1 MNDNRAP
8 ARTAKSSL
16 ADLVA
21 LAALPASAAD
31 NVEIVEAD
39 PVLPTRYRAVTPGAA
54 VMAATGLAA
63 ADLWA
68 LKTGRRRQQ
77 VRVEG
82 RAAAA
87 ALRSPRYLKIN
98 GKRPEEDPEKI
109 TGFYPLK
116 DGRWMYL
123 HCNFF
128 NLRDRNLAILGVSG
142 GGRDE
147 VAKAV
152 AKWDGLELE
161 SALFDGGG
169 CGSFVRSEAEWQ
181 ALPQMQAV
189 AAMPLLEI
197 IKIGDA
203 PARPLPTGD
212 RPLSGVRVLDLTRVL
227 AGPTCA
233 RTLAEHGADVL
244 RISRKD
250 LADLGPPSDLDTGI
264 GKLNAHLDL
273 RNRSDADTMR
283 ALVREC
289 DVFSQSYRPGALAR
303 HGLSPESL
311 ADQRPGIVY
320 VTLSAWGHE
329 GPWRGRRGY
338 DTVVQSANGMAY
350 QNSDTERPAFLPYSA
365 QDYVAGYLLAFG
377 AMVAL
382 GRRAREGGSWLVRD
396 SLAGAGHWIRQH
408 GLMEPAHYSKQAA
421 ELPAEELQ
429 SYLMDHDAPDGRIT
443 HLKPVVQMSETPARW
458 TRPAA
463 PRGFHKAEWPALIGQ
478 K

>member
-1 MNDNRAP
+1 VNTPVEAGQ
-8 ARTAKSSL
+8 RTAASSL
-16 ADLVA
+16 AE
-21 LAALPASAAD
+21 LAQLAGLPASAAD
-31 NVEIVEAD
+31 SVEITGTGD
-39 PVLPTRYRAVTPGAA
+39 PVLPTRYKPVAPGAA
-54 VMAATGLAA
+54 AMAAVGLAA
-63 ADLWA
+63 ACLWE
-68 LKTGRRRQQ
+68 LKTGRKQK
-77 VRVEG
+77 VRLNT

-87 ALRSPRYLKIN
+87 ALKSPRYLKIN

-128 NLRDRNLAILGVSG
+128 NLRDRNLAILGAPG
-142 GGRDE
+142 RRDE

-161 SALFDGGG
+161 NAFFEGGG
-169 CGSFVRSEAEWQ
+169 CGSFVRSEEEWR
-181 ALPQMQAV
+181 ALPQMETV
-189 AAMPLLEI
+189 ARLPLLEI

-203 PARPLPTGD
+203 PPQPLPAGN

-244 RISRKD
+244 RITRKD
-250 LADLGPPSDLDTGI
+250 LADLGPPSDCDTGI
-264 GKLNAHLDL
+264 GKLQAHIDL
-273 RNRSDADTMR
+273 RNAAERETMR
-283 ALVREC
+283 ALVRDC
-289 DVFSQSYRPGALAR
+289 DVFSQSYRPGALAQ
-303 HGLSPESL
+303 HGLSPEEL
-311 ADQRPGIVY
+311 AKLRPGMVY

-350 QNSDTERPAFLPYSA
+350 RPNKERPAFLPYSA
-365 QDYVAGYLLAFG
+365 QDYVAGYLLAYG

-382 GRRAREGGSWLVRD
+382 LRRAREGGSWLVRN

-408 GLMEPAHYSKQAA
+408 GLLDPSAYANLPT
-421 ELPAEELQ
+421 ELPDDELK
-429 SYLMDHDAPDGRIT
+429 SLLMDHDSPFGRIT
-443 HLKPVVQMSETPARW
+443 HLAPVVQMSETPARW
-458 TRPAA
+458 ARPAV
-463 PRGFHKAEWPALIGQ
+463 PRGYHEPVWPERG
-478 K
+478 